1 MNVIQL
7 HSQAS
12 GDDAP
17 DPVTAAIER
26 LAQKTEFADMA
37 AYLRENPWHYPRFVR
52 DTRNAGIDLE
62 DVFSPNRISV
72 TLHPAANDDYY
83 RKAANFS
90 TSEGNQAPPQWIGE
104 IHYGQ
109 GVLKIS
115 AEPDA
120 CDDQKVYVTAWIEGD
135 AMPELGERITFLRP
149 GGAGDAGIR
158 EAEFAVGGHGIQA
171 ETSFPCS
178 WEEFVGDWGRNDP
191 RNSSGHSRQITKSN
205 SLNETAF

>member
-1 MNVIQL
+1 MSVIQL

-12 GDDAP
+12 GGAAP
-17 DPVTAAIER
+17 DSVTAAIDR
-26 LAQKTEFADMA
+26 LAQKPEFAGMA

-72 TLHPAANDDYY
+72 ALRPAANDDCY
-83 RKAANFS
+83 REAANFS
-90 TSEGNQAPPQWIGE
+90 TSEENQAPPQWIGE
-104 IHYGQ
+104 IPYGQ

-120 CDDQKVYVTAWIEGD
+120 YDDQKVYVTAWIEGD

-149 GGAGDAGIR
+149 GVAGDAGIR
-158 EAEFAVGGHGIQA
+158 EAEFAISGDRIQA

-178 WEEFVGDWGRNDP
+178 WDEFIGTGEELILEI
-191 RNSSGHSRQITKSN
+191 SSFGHAN
-205 SLNETAF
+205 

>member
-17 DPVTAAIER
+17 DPITAAIER
-26 LAQKTEFADMA
+26 LAQKPEFADMA

-72 TLHPAANDDYY
+72 TLHPAANDDYH

-90 TSEGNQAPPQWIGE
+90 SSEEKQSSPQWIGE
-104 IHYGQ
+104 IPYGQ

-115 AEPDA
+115 AEPDVY
-120 CDDQKVYVTAWIEGD
+120 DDQKVYVTAWIEGD
-135 AMPELGERITFLRP
+135 GRPELGERITFLRP
-149 GGAGDAGIR
+149 GVAGDAGNR
-158 EAEFAVGGHGIQA
+158 EAEFAIRGDRIQA
-171 ETSFPCS
+171 DVSFSCS
-178 WEEFVGDWGRNDP
+178 WEEFIGTAESVHLEVGIPD
-191 RNSSGHSRQITKSN
+191 H
-205 SLNETAF
+205 